1 MHGYRKGQNPV
12 GKAFRGFG
20 KALSEGM
27 EALAEAAERD
37 RERAALAEKIELE
50 QRAFVETALSQYEK
64 HVGRPYQLDSKD
76 SSTEAPGPILSY
88 SGTPALVWDTARKGH
103 LISCKENCMTTHCIV
118 CGMENYGFVY
128 CSKHRP

>member
-64 HVGRPYQLDSKD
+64 HVGRPYQLDSRFTTAKIA
-76 SSTEAPGPILSY
+76 EPI
-88 SGTPALVWDTARKGH
+88 SGYNTGLPWDPENKGH
-103 LISCKENCMTTHCIV
+103 LITCRNNCVTDHCIT
-118 CGMENYGFVY
+118 CGMESYGRVY
-128 CSKHRP
+128 CYNHRP